1 MGLLTYLLL
10 CKGKRYKTDFKMY
23 RFLYI
28 NTVIYL
34 VNLFLTGTWVNDF
47 ETTLDVYED

>member
-1 MGLLTYLLL
+1 M
-10 CKGKRYKTDFKMY
+10 
-23 RFLYI
+23 

-34 VNLFLTGTWVNDF
+34 VNLFLIGAWVKDF